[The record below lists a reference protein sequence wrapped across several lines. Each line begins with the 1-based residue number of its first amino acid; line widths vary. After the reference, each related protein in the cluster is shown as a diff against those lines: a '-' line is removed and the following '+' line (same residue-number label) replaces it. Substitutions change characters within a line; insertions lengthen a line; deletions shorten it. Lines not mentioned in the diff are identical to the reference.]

1 MDDYEKLALVALF
14 GFACIA
20 MTSTAENSKV
30 LKTGSDLDKAMRVFD
45 EFYRFCQ
52 QGELLIKRSKGIMA
66 ATDITF
72 DQKAQMFI
80 YGDRILGTFEDRMLP
95 RAMNYN
101 DEFAQLAKVA
111 PGDDLDKPIR
121 FAIANVRNI
130 KLIIEE
136 IKRFLYRGGGGANP
150 GSGPGGGGPPFQP
163 FGGPLPKIPEDR
175 PNFDSNNPGSGG
187 GPPGP
192 PGTGKVNAF
201 VQSEAEFNAMQ
212 VDDRKNGGAPPG
224 HVQAFNAL
232 KMQHAQMVQEAV
244 AVKRAYDEAQV
255 KLMQAGTEIER
266 VTQEKQ
272 LLEGACVCFW
282 SFWRLFFTQCKIR
295 MPMLPTHT

>member
-1 MDDYEKLALVALF
+1 MDDTEKIALVLLF

-20 MTSTAENSKV
+20 MTTSADNSKV
-30 LKTGSDLDKAMRVFD
+30 VKGGSSLDKAMRNFD
-45 EFYRFCQ
+45 EFYRFCSQ
-52 QGELLIKRSKGIMA
+52 VEALIVKSRQIMA
-66 ATDITF
+66 AKDIAF
-72 DQKAQMFI
+72 EQKRQMFLF
-80 YGDRILGTFEDRMLP
+80 GDKILSIFEDRMAP

-111 PGDDLDKPIR
+111 PGDDLEKPIR
-121 FAIANVRNI
+121 FAIANVRKI
-130 KLIIEE
+130 KEIIEE

-163 FGGPLPKIPEDR
+163 FGGPLPKMPEDR
-175 PNFDSNNPGSGG
+175 PNFDSANPGSGG

-232 KMQHAQMVQEAV
+232 KMQHAQMVQEAA
-244 AVKRAYDEAQV
+244 AVKRAHDEAQV
-255 KLMQAGTEIER
+255 KLMQELPRKNNWQINRRRTESTIY
-266 VTQEKQ
+266 K
-272 LLEGACVCFW
+272 
-282 SFWRLFFTQCKIR
+282 WR
-295 MPMLPTHT
+295 THSH